1 MRHIIY
7 LVLSLVLLDLSAQ
20 DIPLVTNKVLIK
32 DVMITTQ
39 PSASPFLGDILIS
52 DGLIERVQSDITPPY
67 DAKVLEGDSM
77 YVYAGFIA
85 PASHIGLKTPEGPK
99 DTNVARRG
107 YPPNDIAGIT
117 PEKSIAEYYSTK
129 ESSIKDFREQ
139 GFSIA
144 HILPDGMMLP
154 GQGAIISLGGDPLNK
169 SIIIDNSS
177 MFAKWETADVFPST
191 LIGIM
196 SKWRELYRNAELTQK
211 HAQGYKSN
219 PLNRKRPAQD
229 EATEALWPV
238 VSRQLPVYFKAEKL
252 RDITRTLQLQKDLGF
267 DLVITEAR
275 DVDRILDMVKGTGAH
290 ILLSLDL
297 PDKMEEKKSDQDS
310 TQVAA
315 TDEEKKKEALRLRKS
330 SAIDRYTSQAK
341 LLTEQGTPFS
351 FSYLETKGKDVHPH
365 IKRMVEGGL
374 DKGTAL
380 EALTTGPASLLGI
393 SDIAGTIE
401 GGKLGNL
408 VMMTGPIWEEDTKIK
423 TVFVDGTSYELEV
436 KKKKKKEASE
446 GDADLDLAGTWNY
459 SIEIP
464 GMTPKGTLIFTK
476 SGDGYDITV
485 TSNQN
490 PGEDVE
496 GEEIEIDG
504 SNVTFTF
511 SMEAGPGMSIS
522 VENSLDFDGDSFE
535 GTVSVSDFGSFDITG
550 TKASPEN

>member
-1 MRHIIY
+1 
-7 LVLSLVLLDLSAQ
+7 
-20 DIPLVTNKVLIK
+20 
-32 DVMITTQ
+32 
-39 PSASPFLGDILIS
+39 
-52 DGLIERVQSDITPPY
+52 
-67 DAKVLEGDSM
+67 
-77 YVYAGFIA
+77 
-85 PASHIGLKTPEGPK
+85 
-99 DTNVARRG
+99 
-107 YPPNDIAGIT
+107 
-117 PEKSIAEYYSTK
+117 
-129 ESSIKDFREQ
+129 
-139 GFSIA
+139 
-144 HILPDGMMLP
+144 
-154 GQGAIISLGGDPLNK
+154 
-169 SIIIDNSS
+169 
-177 MFAKWETADVFPST
+177 
-191 LIGIM
+191 
-196 SKWRELYRNAELTQK
+196 
-211 HAQGYKSN
+211 
-219 PLNRKRPAQD
+219 
-229 EATEALWPV
+229 
-238 VSRQLPVYFKAEKL
+238 
-252 RDITRTLQLQKDLGF
+252 
-267 DLVITEAR
+267 
-275 DVDRILDMVKGTGAH
+275 
-290 ILLSLDL
+290 
-297 PDKMEEKKSDQDS
+297 MEEKKSDQDS